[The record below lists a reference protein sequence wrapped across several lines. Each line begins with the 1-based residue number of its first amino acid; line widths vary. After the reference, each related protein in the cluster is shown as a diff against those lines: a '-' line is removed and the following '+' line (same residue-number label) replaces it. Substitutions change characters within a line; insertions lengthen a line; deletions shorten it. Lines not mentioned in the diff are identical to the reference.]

1 MKLFNCQ
8 QCGSLLYFENRTCEG
23 CGTILGYLP
32 FEETLSALAME
43 DDAVTALGA
52 ADPARRRRLCVNAG
66 RDACNWL
73 VDADGDETFCAS
85 CRHNHIIPELSDDR
99 ALTLWRRLEVAKHRL
114 FYSLIRLGIALPN
127 RIDDPASGLAF
138 DVLDPIPGQP
148 KVLTGHRD
156 GVITIN
162 LDEADDAHREE
173 MRHRMHETYRT
184 LLGHCRHEVGHWI
197 WDRMVRDQGRMDAFR
212 ALFGD
217 ERADYPQALERHY
230 QDGAA
235 PDWQQRTISAY
246 ATSHPWED
254 FAETWAHY
262 LHIMDTLETA
272 NAFGLGV
279 KPTIANAEALQVDIA
294 IDPYRTAHMDE
305 ILDQWMPLVYAMNSL
320 NRSMGLSDLYPFII
334 SEPVREKLGF
344 IHAMLQDQPGADAL
358 PPPPAPQSPPAPQPP
373 EAESAG

>member
-23 CGTILGYLP
+23 CGTVLGYLP
-32 FEETLSALAME
+32 FEETLSALAVE

-99 ALTLWRRLEVAKHRL
+99 ALTLWRRLEVAKH
-114 FYSLIRLGIALPN
+114 
-127 RIDDPASGLAF
+127 
-138 DVLDPIPGQP
+138 
-148 KVLTGHRD
+148 
-156 GVITIN
+156 
-162 LDEADDAHREE
+162 
-173 MRHRMHETYRT
+173 
-184 LLGHCRHEVGHWI
+184 CI
-197 WDRMVRDQGRMDAFR
+197 WDRMVRDQGRLDAFR

-344 IHAMLQDQPGADAL
+344 IHAMLQDQPAADAL
-358 PPPPAPQSPPAPQPP
+358 APPPEAQPP